1 MSHIIRTVSLS
12 FLLML
17 ITTAAPART
26 SIDSIIARTDSIA
39 TLNLDAVTV
48 TARRPDA
55 IVTAD
60 KISYTPAATLS
71 GSSGNIFDT
80 LSSLPGV
87 TVDNRGNISV
97 NGQKGVSINIDGR
110 KSILSGDALLNYLKS
125 LPSANVARIEIVT
138 TPSARQEASDAPT
151 LINVKLKRNTDEG
164 FTLGTGSDLRLWKAR
179 RGTANIHT
187 GYTRGNH
194 RLSLTYA
201 TMAARYPSLLITDRP
216 YADTGLRLTQHYNRR
231 RNDIMHNVSMAY
243 DTRFATAFSLG
254 ATLAANLYTRRE
266 HAGMHTTSPESPS
279 PTVTDNRTRFHTRNI
294 YGNIYLRHTSPRP
307 ESDIT
312 LSLDFFNHRNT
323 ERQDMSDNIG
333 TDIDCDMGGTTAG
346 YVGAIDLRH
355 ALSDRWHLSA
365 GVRTSFVTMHND
377 GEYSGTA
384 DLLGSTFGYDENVN
398 AIYAESRARYGRL
411 TATAGLRMEQGN
423 LSTTFSGNKATES
436 TDFSTHS
443 INLFPTLSLSF
454 AAADDDDLALSYAKR
469 IKRPRYADLN
479 PFIHIYDDITH
490 VGGNI
495 NLRPSVT
502 HTLQAA
508 WSHATWLCI
517 STATAYTRG
526 DIVKCYREI
535 SRDLIYVSPENISR
549 HLGMTLSI
557 SAVNIPV
564 TSWWRLSAT
573 GTLLYNGYRFPSH
586 TAISPNC
593 LVTPM
598 ADVKNLF
605 DFPHGWSAELSGT
618 IRGRTAYGQ
627 ARISTTGQLYIG
639 VRKSI
644 LNSRANITLYVR
656 DLLNTNHRTSTIRL
670 ADREATIIE
679 REYEDMRLIGASFS
693 LRFNA
698 GKPSRHIPAKNSWTD
713 EMNRV
718 NL

>member
-1 MSHIIRTVSLS
+1 MYNTIRTISLLL
-12 FLLML
+12 FLHLPA
-17 ITTAAPART
+17 AAPART
-26 SIDSIIARTDSIA
+26 SIDSIIARADSIGMM
-39 TLNLDAVTV
+39 NLDAVTV

-87 TVDNRGNISV
+87 SIDSRGNISV
-97 NGQKGVSINIDGR
+97 NGQPRVSITIDGR

-125 LPSANVARIEIVT
+125 LPTANVARIEIVT

-151 LINVKLKRNTDEG
+151 LINIRLKRKSDEG

-179 RGTANIHT
+179 RGTANIHA

-216 YADTGLRLTQHYNRR
+216 YADTGMRLTQHYNRR
-231 RNDIMHNVSMAY
+231 RKDIMHNVSMAY

-254 ATLAANLYTRRE
+254 TTLAANMYTRRE
-266 HAGMHTTSPESPS
+266 HAGMHTTSPESSAPA
-279 PTVTDNRTRFHTRNI
+279 VTDNRTRFNTRNI
-294 YGNIYLRHTSPRP
+294 YGNLYLRHASPRP

-323 ERQDMSDNIG
+323 ERQDMTGNDGS
-333 TDIDCDMGGTTAG
+333 DIDCDMGGTTAG
-346 YVGAIDLRH
+346 YVGALDMRH
-355 ALSDRWHLSA
+355 TLSDRWHISA
-365 GVRTSFVTMHND
+365 GVRTSFVSMHND

-423 LSTTFSGNKATES
+423 LSTTFSGNEAMEN
-436 TDFSTHS
+436 TDYRTHTLD
-443 INLFPTLSLSF
+443 LFPTLSLSF
-454 AAADDDDLALSYAKR
+454 EAADEDDLALSYAKR

-490 VGGNI
+490 IGGNI

-508 WSHATWLCI
+508 WSHAAWLRV
-517 STATAYTRG
+517 SASMAYTRG

-535 SRDLIYVSPENISR
+535 SRDLVYVSPENIP
-549 HLGMTLSI
+549 HHMGLTLSI
-557 SAVNIPV
+557 AAVNIPV

-573 GTLLYNGYRFPSH
+573 GTLLYNGYRFPPH
-586 TAISPNC
+586 TAIRPNC
-593 LVTPM
+593 LITPM
-598 ADVKNLF
+598 ADVRSLF
-605 DFPHGWSAELSGT
+605 DFPHGWSAEVSGSV
-618 IRGRTAYGQ
+618 RGRTAYGQ
-627 ARISTTGQLYIG
+627 ARISTSGQLYIG

-644 LNSRANITLYVR
+644 LDSHGYITLYVR
-656 DLLNTNHRTSTIRL
+656 DLLNTNHRTSSIHL
-670 ADREATIIE
+670 ADRQATIIE